1 MLRWRSAH
9 RLSTEDGSWPS
20 SRRWPGPRVAEWGF
34 RSGQEII
41 FCAGDHQGG
50 PARLMAGMETTA
62 LIDGQPTLLLTLA
75 EVAAHLR
82 CTRRSIERQ
91 VAKQRLRVVHIGR
104 AVRVERS
111 ELDRY
116 VRSLRVGDDGG

>member
-1 MLRWRSAH
+1 
-9 RLSTEDGSWPS
+9 
-20 SRRWPGPRVAEWGF
+20 
-34 RSGQEII
+34 
-41 FCAGDHQGG
+41 
-50 PARLMAGMETTA
+50 METTA